1 MNDKTVMLT
10 INQLKQIMSLS
21 RNRSLEYNQII
32 EIENGGERVE
42 FYLNEQAADA
52 GDDPK
57 EIFKLETAEPYAKF
71 TRAREN
77 VRYLLENPAASVDFK
92 GIAYWAQ
99 QLEKSQ
105 KELLY

>member
-1 MNDKTVMLT
+1 MNNKTIMLS
-10 INQLKQIMSLS
+10 INQLKQIMALS
-21 RNRSLEYNQII
+21 RNRSLEYNQIV
-32 EIENGGERVE
+32 ETENGARVE

-57 EIFKLETAEPYAKF
+57 EIFKLETAEPYAKI

-99 QLEKSQ
+99 QLEKAQ
-105 KELLY
+105 KELMY

>member
-1 MNDKTVMLT
+1 MNNTTIMLT
-10 INQLKQIMSLS
+10 INQLQQIMALS
-21 RNRSLEYNQII
+21 RNRSLEYSQII
-32 EIENGGERVE
+32 ESENGGARVE

-57 EIFKLETAEPYAKF
+57 EIFKLENAEPYAKI

-77 VRYLLENPAASVDFK
+77 VRYLLDNPAARVDFHSI
-92 GIAYWAQ
+92 GYWAQ
-99 QLEKSQ
+99 ELEKAQ

>member
-1 MNDKTVMLT
+1 MQSNYIMLS
-10 INQLKQIMSLS
+10 INQLKQIMALS
-21 RNRSLEYNQII
+21 RNRSLEYNQIV
-32 EIENGGERVE
+32 ETENGAARVE

-57 EIFKLETAEPYAKF
+57 EIFKLETAEPYAKI

-92 GIAYWAQ
+92 GISYWAQ
-99 QLEKSQ
+99 QLEKAQ
-105 KELLY
+105 KELMY

>member
-1 MNDKTVMLT
+1 MQSNYVMLS
-10 INQLKQIMSLS
+10 INQLKQIMALS
-21 RNRSLEYNQII
+21 RNRSLEYNQIV
-32 EIENGGERVE
+32 ETENGARVE

-57 EIFKLETAEPYAKF
+57 EIFKLETAEPYAKI

-77 VRYLLENPAASVDFK
+77 VRYLLENPASSVDFQ

-99 QLEKSQ
+99 ELEKAQ
-105 KELLY
+105 KELC

>member
-1 MNDKTVMLT
+1 MQSNYVMLS
-10 INQLKQIMSLS
+10 INQLKQIMALS
-21 RNRSLEYNQII
+21 RNRSLEYNQIV
-32 EIENGGERVE
+32 ETENGGARVE

-57 EIFKLETAEPYAKF
+57 EMFKLENAEPYAKI

-77 VRYLLENPAASVDFK
+77 VRYLLENPASSVDFH

-99 QLEKSQ
+99 ELEKAQ
-105 KELLY
+105 KELF